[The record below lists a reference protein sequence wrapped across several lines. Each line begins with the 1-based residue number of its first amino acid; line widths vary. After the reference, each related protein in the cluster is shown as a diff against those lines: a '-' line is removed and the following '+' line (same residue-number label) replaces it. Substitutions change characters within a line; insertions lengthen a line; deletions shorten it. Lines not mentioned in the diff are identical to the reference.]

1 MARMSHATI
10 RATATTAAA
19 FLAPLALLPLVAA
32 AVAAQEA
39 VQEPTTQ
46 DATTAPAEGE
56 GEGEGADGTQTDA
69 LVNQMLDAPVQL
81 DVASRP
87 LPEVLEAVTRE
98 TGVPFFV
105 GEATY
110 ALLPYGRQT
119 PVGVKVNATPLRQT
133 LAAVAQKLGL
143 DYDLA
148 EQRVELRPVPA
159 LSRAGRRATVQEIAM
174 LDLLAGVRLDLVDDR
189 PTAAQLLEE
198 VDLKLQGLDAAAAEA
213 GRAEPGFVVENRLD
227 DALRRRPVYVQRD
240 ATLLRAMEAIHE
252 QTAATWYPWGDTLVV
267 VPKDAWVRRMLE
279 QPVDLRYEQVD
290 LGRALRDLEAAAGVP
305 FRIEPGALGRVPEGR
320 QRVQLT
326 LDGATVREAL
336 DSLGG
341 YTGLGYAVEGDGI
354 YLWNADT
361 DGRGARRDGRPG
373 RFGGGAGVGGPVE
386 LPVLSVDMGDGTSL
400 LVYPDD
406 LPEDLRARL
415 DDRRRAAV
423 DALRDGGQG
432 DPTTRP
438 GA

>member
-1 MARMSHATI
+1 MPRMSHATT
-10 RATATTAAA
+10 RTTATTAA
-19 FLAPLALLPLVAA
+19 LLALAAA
-32 AVAAQEA
+32 AVPAQETP
-39 VQEPTTQ
+39 ERPTTQ
-46 DATTAPAEGE
+46 DATTAPAEE
-56 GEGEGADGTQTDA
+56 GGTRTDA

-87 LPEVLEAVTRE
+87 LPEVLEAVTQE

-119 PVGVKVNATPLRQT
+119 PVGVKVSATPLRQT

-279 QPVDLRYEQVD
+279 QPVDLRYAQVD
-290 LGRALRDLEAAAGVP
+290 LARALRDLEEAAGVP

-341 YTGLGYAVEGDGI
+341 YTGLGYAVEADGI
-354 YLWNADT
+354 YLWNADP
-361 DGRGARRDGRPG
+361 DGRGPRRAGRPG
-373 RFGGGAGVGGPVE
+373 RFEGGAVGGPIE

-415 DDRRRAAV
+415 DDRRRAAI
-423 DALRDGGQG
+423 DALRDGGEG
-432 DPTTRP
+432 DESRPTTRP